1 MADKIAADKFAN
13 MAIITV
19 TESALNTLTFKK
31 LETGIGLMEKVAW
44 IINRIEY
51 LISDIGAAMFN
62 ASGDF
67 LSFGL
72 SLANSWTYPNL
83 YETTILDWNKFVR
96 QDIGAAASGSFEIQ
110 PIVKDFSSLP
120 GGGILV
126 PPNPLFGYAMG
137 AGLTGPET
145 VTMRLHYTLL
155 PLATDQYWE
164 LVEARRVVSS

>member
-1 MADKIAADKFAN
+1 MAEKLAADKFAN

-19 TESALNTLTFKK
+19 SESALNTLTFKK
-31 LETGIGLMEKVAW
+31 LETGISLMEKVAW
-44 IINRIEY
+44 VLSRIEY
-51 LISDIGAAMFN
+51 LISDLSAAMFN
-62 ASGDF
+62 GAGDS

-72 SLANSWTYPNL
+72 SLSNAWSYPYL

-96 QDIGAAASGSFEIQ
+96 QDLGAAASGLFIEQ
-110 PIVKDFSSLP
+110 PFVKDFSSLP

-126 PPNPLFGYAMG
+126 PPNPLYGYAVG

-145 VTMRLHYTLL
+145 VTMRMHYTLL